1 MLSYNIIVMSLHD
14 QNTRGAPV
22 SAHGTH
28 GAPVNR
34 QSGVLVLAVA
44 CGIVELHLHR
54 WKHTV
59 LIALTD
65 VLFWVLS

>member
-1 MLSYNIIVMSLHD
+1 MPMAH
-14 QNTRGAPV
+14 GAPV
-22 SAHGTH
+22 S
-28 GAPVNR
+28 R